1 MPSLP
6 ILTKGRT
13 EQLYNF
19 FFRYIYIPLGGSA
32 NQFLSIPLAFTFVAL
47 WHDLSFTLLQWSWLV
62 IIFIM
67 PEIIATLALPKE
79 RFGSYIWYRHVCA
92 MGGVINIL
100 MMMTANLV
108 GFVVGYDGIKYLWQQ
123 ILASDTG
130 IHFMM
135 TVCGV
140 LFVGVQVMFEYREE
154 ENRRGINRKY

>member
-1 MPSLP
+1 M
-6 ILTKGRT
+6 
-13 EQLYNF
+13 
-19 FFRYIYIPLGGSA
+19 
-32 NQFLSIPLAFTFVAL
+32 
-47 WHDLSFTLLQWSWLV
+47 
-62 IIFIM
+62 IIFIL
-67 PEIIATLALPKE
+67 PEIVAQISLPKE
-79 RFGSYIWYRHVCA
+79 RFGPYIWYRHICA

-123 ILASDTG
+123 ILASNTG

-154 ENRRGINRKY
+154 EIRRGINRKF